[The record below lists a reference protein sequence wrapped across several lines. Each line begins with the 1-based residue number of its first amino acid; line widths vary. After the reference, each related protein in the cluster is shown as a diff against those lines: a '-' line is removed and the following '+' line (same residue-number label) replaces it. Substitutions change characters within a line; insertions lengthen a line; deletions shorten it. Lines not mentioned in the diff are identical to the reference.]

1 MIVKRNFNPI
11 KVIQYVKT
19 ELAFAVIITVAVFV
33 LHKEN
38 ITAVTLPFSISAILG
53 SALAIFIAFRN
64 NSSYS
69 RWWEARTLWGGII
82 NSSRVL
88 ARLVITFT
96 DSHSHQQNYEKER
109 SEQFKKETIYKVIAW
124 VHALRLHLRKQDTW
138 HELKPFLSTQ
148 EFEQLEKSQN
158 KPNYLHLL
166 SGKKIYE
173 AMANGTLGGFDS
185 FQMEGQLLALANYQG
200 GCERIKNTPLLRQ
213 YDFFTRVFL
222 YTFMLL
228 LPFSLIGDFTKMN
241 IDYLMIPVSIII
253 SFVFAIIGKI
263 GEVNEDPFEN
273 RITDVPLTAMCNT
286 IERDLREMLEENDL
300 PKKLEAENGF
310 LF

>member
-166 SGKKIYE
+166 SGNKIYE

-253 SFVFAIIGKI
+253 SFVFAIIGKV

-286 IERDLREMLEENDL
+286 IERDLREMLGENDL

>member
-253 SFVFAIIGKI
+253 SFVFAIIGKV